1 MLQIILVNAT
11 PEDLAR
17 TTDALGDSAAVS
29 VEEDDAP
36 RSGWPVAVLC
46 FRACDDP
53 VACVQRVREEYGVI
67 TVLVGIMEGCEV
79 DSGALIEAGLDD
91 AAESLEELIGRFP
104 FVASR
109 LRQRGRRQL
118 RLEAI
123 LENTVDGILVI
134 DSMGIVQSV
143 NKAVERIFLYSPEEV
158 VGRNVSIL
166 MPSPDRDRHDQYLGR
181 YLKTGERRI
190 IGIGREVVGRRK
202 DGSLFPLDL
211 AVSEARLE
219 GRSLF
224 AGVVR
229 DISER
234 RQLETAVLRISEEE
248 RRRIG
253 RDMHDGLG
261 QMLTGIGLIAK
272 NVAQKL
278 VKEGHQAAEDVGE
291 IAKLIREADEQ
302 ARALS
307 RGLVPVE
314 LDRNG
319 LASAL
324 RRLCGQAELLF
335 GGRCRLEITDVVS
348 LEDGTVAINLYRIAQ
363 EAVSNAFK
371 HGRAENVQIRFGL
384 KRGHIVL
391 VVEDDGIGFNK
402 APRSSGMGV
411 QIMQYRASVLGG
423 RLEIFPAEDG
433 GSVVSCDIPRV
444 REEEPPTT
452 E

>member
-1 MLQIILVNAT
+1 VALLF
-11 PEDLAR
+11 LR
-17 TTDALGDSAAVS
+17 T
-29 VEEDDAP
+29 
-36 RSGWPVAVLC
+36 
-46 FRACDDP
+46 CDDP
-53 VACVQRVREEYGVI
+53 RACVERVRDEHGVI
-67 TVLVGIMEGCEV
+67 TMLVGILDGREV
-79 DSGALIEAGLDD
+79 DLGELIEAGLDD
-91 AAESLEELIGRFP
+91 AAESLSELFARFP

-109 LRQRGRRQL
+109 LRLRARRQL

-134 DSMGIVQSV
+134 DSRGVVQSV
-143 NKAVERIFLYSPEEV
+143 NKAVERIFQYTPEEV
-158 VGRNVSIL
+158 VGHNVSML
-166 MPSPDRDRHDQYLGR
+166 MPSPDRERHDQYLSR
-181 YLKTGERRI
+181 YLREGQPRI

-211 AVSEARLE
+211 AVSEARME
-219 GRSLF
+219 GKSLF

-234 RQLETAVLRISEEE
+234 RELEAEVLRISEEE

-272 NVAQKL
+272 NVAQRL
-278 VKEGHQAAEDVGE
+278 SKEGNLAAEDIGE
-291 IAKLIREADEQ
+291 IASLIRDADEQ

-324 RRLCGQAELLF
+324 DRLCGQAERLF
-335 GGRCRLEITDVVS
+335 GGRCHLKITDSVS

-371 HGRAENVQIRFGL
+371 HGRAENVHVRFGL
-384 KRGHIVL
+384 RKGHIVL
-391 VVEDDGIGFNK
+391 IVEDDGIGFNK

-423 RLEIFPAEDG
+423 RLEIFPAENG
-433 GSVVSCDIPRV
+433 GSIVSCDIPRV
-444 REEEPPTT
+444 REEEHPPTT
-452 E
+452 